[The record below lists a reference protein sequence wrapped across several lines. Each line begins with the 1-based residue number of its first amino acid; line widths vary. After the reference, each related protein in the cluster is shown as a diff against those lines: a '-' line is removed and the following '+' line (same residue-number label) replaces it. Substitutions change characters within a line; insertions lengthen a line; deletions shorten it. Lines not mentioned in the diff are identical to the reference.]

1 MFLLSFKKDLQAPR
15 VKGSKKGNWKKTG
28 LEHKNGFSVL
38 TNKNDCLAPTMKE
51 LIYYSLQNHKILTFE
66 LTNSFL

>member
-28 LEHKNGFSVL
+28 LEHENGFSVL
-38 TNKNDCLAPTMKE
+38 TNKNDCLAPTMK
-51 LIYYSLQNHKILTFE
+51 
-66 LTNSFL
+66 